1 MLSTLALPHRP
12 DAGVGATGL
21 RALRR
26 CSPSW
31 TRAVPR
37 RSTRP
42 GTAVAPATP
51 TRPRLERVRA
61 LVALAQAGDGEAF
74 ARLYE
79 RSVGPVYR
87 YLLHRVGSPQV
98 AEDLTSET
106 FLRALRR
113 IDTFTWTG
121 RDVAAWFVTIARN
134 LVMDHV
140 KSSRYRLE
148 VTTGEPARRRR
159 ALTRA
164 GRRGAR
170 PAARRAAAR
179 RRAKAAPRAAGV
191 PVAAVPAGAVA
202 RRDRRGAGALDR
214 RREAGAARAVR
225 ALHREARRRGPVTSG
240 GWLVGQGDR
249 PQGCCARTARTKGR
263 GRGEGALGE
272 VAARGGGLRARADR

>member
-21 RALRR
+21 RALRQLL
-26 CSPSW
+26 SVVDAGGPP
-31 TRAVPR
+31 TID
-37 RSTRP
+37 
-42 GTAVAPATP
+42 PAGHRGGAGDP
-51 TRPRLERVRA
+51 DPAELERVRA

-148 VTTGEPARRRR
+148 VTTGELLDGDERSPAPDDEVLARLRDERLLDAVRRLRPEQQECLSLR
-159 ALTRA
+159 FLQGLSLAETAEVL
-164 GRRGAR
+164 GRST
-170 PAARRAAAR
+170 
-179 RRAKAAPRAAGV
+179 
-191 PVAAVPAGAVA
+191 GAVKQ
-202 RRDRRGAGALDR
+202 LQL
-214 RREAGAARAVR
+214 RAVR
-225 ALHREARRRGPVTSG
+225 ALHRELG
-240 GWLVGQGDR
+240 GEA
-249 PQGCCARTARTKGR
+249 P
-263 GRGEGALGE
+263 
-272 VAARGGGLRARADR
+272 